1 MNWSMGGMSN
11 ILVLNMGM
19 KSIRSIIFNS
29 SGEKLATASRPIETF
44 LSEDLVLQNP
54 AEWWGKAE
62 IVIKESLNDLNKED
76 VDYITVTTSS
86 ACLVYVDSFGD
97 ALDKCIMVSDKR
109 AVAESRELENAMQ
122 FKSVEEATG
131 LSADPYLMLPKIL
144 WVKKNQGEIYKDVY
158 KFLSPND
165 FLIGKMTGLYVTD
178 TFNAQKYHFDV
189 KLNQYPKELLQE
201 LDIDQNTLPTVVEP
215 GTAVGNLT
223 RVAAKYL
230 GLSEKTQVIVTT
242 YDAICSFFGSGVS
255 QEGEASDV
263 SGTVTVFRALSK
275 QKALKSSS
283 EIFQMPCN
291 KWNLNIV
298 GGSNNLGGGLIEW
311 VKQCYYQNENYP
323 YEVMEKDAGEAALGA
338 GGLIFLPYLLGERAP
353 LWNSKARG
361 VFFGLERMHT
371 RKEMTRA
378 VFESTGFI
386 DLDMIQAIEKTGMK
400 VDTIRLSGGL
410 ARINLISQIKADSTG
425 KDVIVLSEFETT
437 ATGAAML
444 ALIGVG
450 EFSGLEAAADIFAS
464 VRMIIKPNLKNHR
477 KYQEIFRL
485 YKDTYKTLEPLFE
498 KRLEIVKKI
507 YPRHEVKIENL

>member
-1 MNWSMGGMSN
+1 MGSMSN
-11 ILVLNMGM
+11 VLVLNMGM
-19 KSIRSIIFNS
+19 KSIRSIIFNG

-44 LSEDLVLQNP
+44 LSEELVLQNP
-54 AEWWGKAE
+54 VEWWEKAG

-76 VDYITVTTSS
+76 IDYVTVTTSS

-109 AVAESRELENAMQ
+109 AVEESRQLKNSRN
-122 FKSVEEATG
+122 FKAVEKATG

-144 WVKKNQGEIYKDVY
+144 WVKNHQPKIFKDVY

-165 FLIGKMTGLYVTD
+165 FLIGKMTGAYVTD
-178 TFNAQKYHFDV
+178 IFNAQKYHFDT
-189 KLNQYPKELLQE
+189 KTNQYPELLLQE
-201 LDIDQNTLPTVVEP
+201 IQIPLSTMPAVVEP
-215 GTAVGNLT
+215 GSVIGNLT
-223 RVAAKYL
+223 AVAAKHL
-230 GLSEKTQVIVTT
+230 GLSEKTKVIVTT

-275 QKALKSSS
+275 QKKLKKSN
-283 EIFQMPCN
+283 EIFQMPCT
-291 KWNLNIV
+291 KWNINIV

-311 VKQCYYQNENYP
+311 VKQCYYQNESYP
-323 YEVMEKDAGEAALGA
+323 YEVMEKDAGEALLGA

-410 ARINLISQIKADSTG
+410 ARINLVSQIKADITG
-425 KDVIVLSEFETT
+425 KDIMVLSEFETT

-450 EFSGLEAAADIFAS
+450 EFSGLEAAAEVFAS